1 MLGNEKGFPRPSL
14 GSVGEE
20 HVRVSADPISRGR
33 CPHLILT
40 TTSLTARRE
49 GRKGLHGGPGR
60 PPLPHLV

>member
-14 GSVGEE
+14 GSVGEK
-20 HVRVSADPISRGR
+20 HVRVSADPIGRGR

-49 GRKGLHGGPGR
+49 GKKLKKKKC
-60 PPLPHLV
+60 

>member
-20 HVRVSADPISRGR
+20 HVRVSADPIGRGR

-49 GRKGLHGGPGR
+49 GKKFKKKKMLGNMLF
-60 PPLPHLV
+60 L

>member
-14 GSVGEE
+14 GSVGEK
-20 HVRVSADPISRGR
+20 HVRVSADPIGRGR

-49 GRKGLHGGPGR
+49 GKKLKKKKMLGNMLF
-60 PPLPHLV
+60 L